1 MRRLAARE
9 NGPPHKALALSLAD
23 ACNPLLQAHP
33 TWAQDNTEAA
43 GFPFCCLSPLR
54 ASSRADPSG
63 LGHAVTIYSLV
74 QGPPGVETPTASINA
89 ALASH
94 SPNYGLI
101 SAALRKLVCL
111 AGLHDFSG
119 SMSDAAYDVFGQAYL
134 IVVGLKYG
142 EYLYVGCNSTTYVY
156 SYQGEWTAS

>member
-1 MRRLAARE
+1 MTELNDGKPRTVMCA
-9 NGPPHKALALSLAD
+9 GPFSFCIEDTSNFGTYTKGGIVTQLEATEF
-23 ACNPLLQAHP
+23 LLK
-33 TWAQDNTEAA
+33 
-43 GFPFCCLSPLR
+43 
-54 ASSRADPSG
+54 
-63 LGHAVTIYSLV
+63 
-74 QGPPGVETPTASINA
+74 ASINT

-94 SPNYGLI
+94 SPNYGVI

-119 SMSDAAYDVFGQAYL
+119 SMSDAAYDLFRQAYQ
-134 IVVGLKYG
+134 IVVGLKDG